1 MNRPIAEGSPIQHPG
16 EYVGQPVVGGRV
28 FEVKPGDVLNIPPG
42 TAHWARPDR
51 NGLTYILL
59 KVNVGV
65 YPWSSIAALRE
76 AVPSVAQ

>member
-1 MNRPIAEGSPIQHPG
+1 M
-16 EYVGQPVVGGRV
+16 
-28 FEVKPGDVLNIPPG
+28 K
-42 TAHWARPDR
+42 
-51 NGLTYILL
+51 GLVHILL